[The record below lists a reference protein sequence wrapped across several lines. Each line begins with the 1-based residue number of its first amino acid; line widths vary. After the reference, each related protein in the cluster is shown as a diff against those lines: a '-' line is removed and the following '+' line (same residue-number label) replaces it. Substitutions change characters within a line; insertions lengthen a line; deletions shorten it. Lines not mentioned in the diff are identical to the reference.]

1 MDLSLAEAARLLGRS
16 ERQVRYLI
24 KTGDLEAQKKAGHW
38 RIRREDLPVS
48 ERQEAAAQHKAE
60 RAARLAMEV
69 LQPRE
74 EQQGSARRYSVRDLR
89 AYQEGAPLY
98 RELAGAAGPDHP
110 AAALLREALM
120 LLACGCH
127 EFQAREKA
135 AFYSRAREQ
144 ASRAVMALLL
154 EDTEASR
161 GLIDRFE
168 VMLLPAIGGL
178 IPATGLESEKG
189 PHPPDG
195 ATAELSR
202 APGHAPGI
210 RPRHQGGTPVP
221 ETPA

>member
-1 MDLSLAEAARLLGRS
+1 MDLSLAEAARLLGKS

-24 KTGDLEAQKKAGHW
+24 KTGDLAAQKKDGHW
-38 RIRREDLPVS
+38 RIRREELPFS

-60 RAARLAMEV
+60 RATRLAMEV
-69 LQPRE
+69 LQPRDG
-74 EQQGSARRYSVRDLR
+74 QQGAARRYSVRELR

-98 RELAGAAGPDHP
+98 RELVGATGPAHP
-110 AAALLREALM
+110 AAELLREALM

-154 EDTEASR
+154 EGDEARR

-168 VMLLPAIGGL
+168 VALLPAIGGL
-178 IPATGLESEKG
+178 IRQ
-189 PHPPDG
+189 
-195 ATAELSR
+195 AENR
-202 APGHAPGI
+202 GRG
-210 RPRHQGGTPVP
+210 R
-221 ETPA
+221 